1 MAKFLDSNG
10 LHVVWARVK
19 ELVGNAIKTNVSDK
33 LGKASGIA
41 TLGSDGKLT
50 GSQLPALKSVNGQ
63 SVVGSGNIEIDLSV
77 FKVVESL
84 PASGD
89 ERKVYLIKAP
99 EKAKASKNI
108 YIEYAWVNGDWE
120 KLGEYKAGIDIES
133 YLKAEYSAD
142 ELGVTLGDENGAQV
156 TILPANGSRA
166 GVMTADEHNELASA
180 FVLGTG
186 GVVSNVDTPKQTDED
201 VTVGVTRKNL
211 TGKVDDWMIMEE
223 TQTLVIPAASEE
235 KAGVMTAADKKLL
248 LEVAQLSSV
257 PDSSEVTFFGDD
269 KHEIVLNGYEILGD
283 NLSEISHTINLPLA
297 DDVDCGLMSS
307 FMFNKLAD
315 VASNATADAALS
327 TAEIEGILV

>member
-41 TLGSDGKLT
+41 TLGTDGKLT

-63 SVVGSGNIEIDLSV
+63 SVVGSGNIEIDLSI

-84 PASGD
+84 PATGD

-108 YIEYAWVNGDWE
+108 YIEYTWVNGDWE

-133 YLKAEYSAD
+133 YLKAEYEAD
-142 ELGVTLGDENGAQV
+142 ELGVTLGSVDGGQV
-156 TILPANGSRA
+156 VIQPANGSRA
-166 GVMTADEHNELASA
+166 GVMTADDHNKLTSA

-186 GVVSNVDTPKQTDED
+186 GVVSKVDTPRQTDED
-201 VTVGVTRKNL
+201 VTMGVTRKNL

-327 TAEIEGILV
+327 TAEIEAILK

>member
-1 MAKFLDSNG
+1 MGKFLDSTG

-19 ELVGNAIKTNVSDK
+19 ELLTATVKANVSDR
-33 LGKASGIA
+33 LGAAGGIA
-41 TLGSDGKLT
+41 TLGTDGKLT

-63 SVVGSGNIEIDLSV
+63 SVVGSGNIEIDLSI

-108 YIEYAWVNGDWE
+108 YIEYAWVNGEWE

-133 YLKAEYSAD
+133 YLKAEYEAD
-142 ELGVTLGDENGAQV
+142 DLHVTLGSVDGGQV
-156 TILPANGSRA
+156 VIQPANGSRA
-166 GVMTADEHNELASA
+166 GVMTADDYSMLRETFEL
-180 FVLGTG
+180 GEG
-186 GVVSNVDTPKQTDED
+186 GVVSKVDTPKQTADV

-211 TGKVDDWMIMEE
+211 SGSVDDWNIMDDP
-223 TQTLVIPAASEE
+223 QTLVIPAVTEE

-248 LEVAQLSSV
+248 LEVAKLSSV
-257 PDSSEVTFFGDD
+257 PNSSDVTFSGDD
-269 KHEIVLNGYEILGD
+269 KHEIVLNGYEILED
-283 NLSEISHTINLPLA
+283 KLSGISHTINLPLA

-307 FMFNKLAD
+307 FMYNKLAG
-315 VASNATADAALS
+315 VASGATADAALS
-327 TAEIEGILV
+327 TAEIEAILK